1 MKAEN
6 TIKQDFLRSI
16 RQLADG
22 EDEIIAEQYRKAFCF
37 EVVSG
42 CNRHAN
48 A

>member
-6 TIKQDFLRSI
+6 TIKQDFLSL
-16 RQLADG
+16 QHSHCYG
-22 EDEIIAEQYRKAFCF
+22 EDEKSSKAFCF